1 MFTMISSHVDH
12 VLENMKRQGISQM
25 LVTDPYAVYYLTDY
39 LTDPKERFLGLYLN
53 ADGNHVLFLNNLFFQ
68 TRDLGVKEVRFS
80 DTDPVMQIVSEYIHP
95 GEVLG
100 IDKCMQARF
109 LIPLMAHAK
118 ASDYVLSSLC
128 IDMARAIKDASEIE
142 KMVEASRIN
151 DLAMEKLKALI
162 HPGVT
167 EIEIADQLKAI
178 YQNLGASDNSFD
190 PIVAFGENGADGHH
204 MPDDTVLS
212 EGQSI
217 IFDVGC
223 LKDGY
228 CSDMT
233 RTFFYQTV
241 SEKHRKIYELVQKA
255 QQAAVE
261 AIRPGIPICQIDKI
275 ARDIISAEGYGKNF
289 NHRLGHFIGM
299 EVHEYGD
306 VSCANETLLQEGM
319 IFSIEPGIY
328 LTGEMGVRIE
338 DLVVVTKD
346 GCMRLNHYPREL
358 EIIHP

>member
-1 MFTMISSHVDH
+1 
-12 VLENMKRQGISQM
+12 M

-53 ADGNHVLFLNNLFFQ
+53 TDGKHVLFLNNLFFQ
-68 TRDLGVKEVRFS
+68 TRDLGVKEVHFS
-80 DTDPVMQIVSEYIHP
+80 DTDPAMQIVSQYIRP
-95 GEVLG
+95 NEILG
-100 IDKCMQARF
+100 VDKCMHAKF
-109 LIPLMAHAK
+109 LIPLMSYAK
-118 ASDYVLSSLC
+118 ASSYVLSSIC
-128 IDMARAIKDASEIE
+128 IDMARAVKDQAEIA
-142 KMVEASRIN
+142 KMIEASRIN
-151 DLAMEKLKALI
+151 DLAMAKLRSLV

-167 EIEIADQLKAI
+167 EIEIADQLKGI
-178 YQNLGASDNSFD
+178 YQSLGAEDHSFQ

-204 MPDDTVLS
+204 VPDHTVLS
-212 EGQSI
+212 EGQTI

-223 LKDGY
+223 LKDRY

-233 RTFFYQTV
+233 RTFFYRTV
-241 SEKHRKIYELVQKA
+241 SDKHRQIYELVRQA
-255 QQAAVE
+255 QQAAVK
-261 AIRPGIPICQIDKI
+261 AIRPGIPICQIDKV
-275 ARDIISAEGYGKNF
+275 ARDIISAQGYGENF

-306 VSCANETLLQEGM
+306 VSSTNQTELQEGM

-358 EIIHP
+358 DIID